1 MLKYIN
7 ILAVAALL
15 SLSPAAAIAQES
27 SVDSSSY
34 SEQVAQE
41 NGKEESYGITDIKQA
56 KQRAWDISRVAS
68 YAKRII
74 EKIKAKG
81 GTVPAEYE
89 NPLNSLIEIA
99 DLTRKSDAIVPDA
112 MLAIEK
118 GAEQMDKIIIPGLSA
133 ITEWQNTLKEAE
145 KDLRNLSRQFEHAK
159 KKSGKSDTDTE
170 KISLSIQLSLSA
182 AIDALAAADNMA
194 KEGDAKNALVLYFG
208 TADKKIKD
216 LSDKIGVFDNA
227 SNMPFLIKKMDI
239 ETARLERRI
248 KQLNAGKEDTK
259 AISAIIDSI
268 NEKRGQINKSAV
280 KTEDIFDILVWFEK
294 TKKSAD
300 TMIESLEEKK
310 EDSSGGWW
318 F

>member
-34 SEQVAQE
+34 SEPVAQE

-81 GTVPAEYE
+81 GTVPVEYE
-89 NPLNSLIEIA
+89 NTLNSLIEIA